1 MGNRVGTEDEMTFSG
16 RSLIVGPDGETLA
29 LADDSETMLYAE
41 VDLGHAANRRRAKP
55 YTGLRR
61 PEWYV

>member
-1 MGNRVGTEDEMTFSG
+1 MTFSG
-16 RSLIVGPDGETLA
+16 RSLVVGPDGETLA

-41 VDLGHAANRRRAKP
+41 VEPGHATARRQAKP